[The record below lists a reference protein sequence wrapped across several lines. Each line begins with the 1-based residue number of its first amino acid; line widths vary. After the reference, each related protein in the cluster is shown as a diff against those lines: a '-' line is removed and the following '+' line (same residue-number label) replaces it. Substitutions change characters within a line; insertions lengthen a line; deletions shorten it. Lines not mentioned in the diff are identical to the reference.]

1 MATLTPAR
9 KAAFQILQKIES
21 GRGHADDL
29 LRDAAVTALLP
40 IDRNL
45 ATALVL
51 GVLRTQLQLDAALRP
66 LLKRPGAKL
75 DAEVRIAL
83 RLAAFQLL
91 HMDRIPARAAID
103 ESVELTK
110 QAGHR
115 FAAGMVNAVL
125 RKLVTGDAKP
135 ASAASDKDAYP
146 AWLTERWTN
155 QFGGETASAICRY
168 GQAQPTLTV
177 RLLDPTA
184 EAELV
189 RAGVQLEPGE
199 LLAATRTVLSGDVTA
214 AAPFRDGRIRIQ
226 DEGSQLVAEI
236 AAFAGAKANRILD
249 ACAAPG
255 GKTLILAERI
265 PQAQVVACEAS
276 EPRFA
281 ALRERLAHLGQ
292 RALSRH
298 ADAAAIEDRDTYD
311 LVLAD
316 VPCSGTGTL
325 GRNPEIRYRLALEDF
340 ARQAARQKA
349 ILAAAIC
356 AAHGS
361 GHIVYSTC
369 SLEPEENEQVVTPV
383 LADLHGV
390 RVTPIAPMLAEMES
404 AGILAAGSAEKLRGA
419 ITPEGFLRLMPG
431 AFGTDGFFVAV
442 MQKAS
447 N

>member
-1 MATLTPAR
+1 M
-9 KAAFQILQKIES
+9 
-21 GRGHADDL
+21 
-29 LRDAAVTALLP
+29 
-40 IDRNL
+40 
-45 ATALVL
+45 L
-51 GVLRTQLQLDAALRP
+51 GVLRKQLQLDAALRP

-83 RLAAFQLL
+83 RLGAFQLL

-125 RKLVTGDAKP
+125 RKLVTGGTKP
-135 ASAASDKDAYP
+135 ASATSDKDAYP
-146 AWLTERWTN
+146 AWLTERWST
-155 QFGGETASAICRY
+155 QFGAETASAICRY
-168 GQAQPTLTV
+168 GQAQPALTV
-177 RLLDPTA
+177 RLVDPAA

-199 LLAATRTVLSGDVTA
+199 LLTATRTVLSGDVTA
-214 AAPFRDGRIRIQ
+214 TAPFRDGRIRIQ

-236 AAFAGAKANRILD
+236 AAFAGARANHILD

-265 PQAQVVACEAS
+265 PQVQVVACEAS

-281 ALRERLAHLGQ
+281 ALRERLAHLGE
-292 RALSRH
+292 RALCRH
-298 ADAAAIEDRDTYD
+298 ADAAAMEDRDLYD

-325 GRNPEIRYRLALEDF
+325 GRNPEIRYRLAPEDF

-349 ILAAAIC
+349 ILAAAIR
-356 AAHGS
+356 AVHGS

-369 SLEPEENEQVVTPV
+369 SLEHEENEDVIAAV
-383 LADLHGV
+383 LADFHDV
-390 RVTPIAPMLAEMES
+390 RVMPIGPILKEMET
-404 AGILAAGSAEKLRGA
+404 AGILVAGSVEKLRQA

-431 AFGTDGFFVAV
+431 SFGTDGFFVAV
-442 MQKAS
+442 MQKALS
-447 N
+447 QEPASPPQ